1 MKNLDF
7 KMRERFQRREQDE
20 DRQNER
26 ELKRLKKMKAANY
39 AEDSDK
45 ELSCEGS
52 TDYFRQQLK
61 RFSPLKTK
69 INDVVAIEHTYE
81 VETPPTEKIKAF
93 MPQIVVSKNVN
104 KPYFSITYYDI
115 EKKEWINCYGSYFL
129 EYVVKWFYDY
139 FEEVEIDMTE
149 LKPFVENA
157 QFAIKATDSA
167 DNYSSGFRN
176 GIRYCLALIEGKEP
190 EYETLKG
197 VKPIEKFP
205 FHHCPS
211 CNTVVSEHNKF
222 CSECGQK
229 LDWSDT
235 E

>member
-26 ELKRLKKMKAANY
+26 EFKRLKKMKAANY

-104 KPYFSITYYDI
+104 KPYFSITYYDT

-139 FEEVEIDMTE
+139 FEEVEIDMAE
-149 LKPFVENA
+149 LKLSIDSVYGD
-157 QFAIKATDSA
+157 FAAAEYLGKILEKLNPQRQINFPDFKGIVKVAL
-167 DNYSSGFRN
+167 RN
-176 GIRYCLALIEGKEP
+176 GIDFCDYCSSTNCCTDCIVNEWKEGAGE
-190 EYETLKG
+190 
-197 VKPIEKFP
+197 
-205 FHHCPS
+205 
-211 CNTVVSEHNKF
+211 
-222 CSECGQK
+222 
-229 LDWSDT
+229 
-235 E
+235 